1 MKRRSLFFFVGLT
14 MVGLWTLTPSVP
26 SAQHYPD
33 RPIQLLIPQPPG
45 ASLDIGA
52 RILIAELEKTLDAKI
67 IPTNKTGAASVLAT
81 ETVIRA
87 KKDGYTLL
95 YGGSIII
102 TAYNA
107 NPEVVHTDPSKELE
121 PLGTHYSNPS
131 LFVVRSDAPW
141 KTFPELIDYAR
152 KNPGKLRAVSAG
164 VGSTIHFHLEMIQ
177 AMTGVR
183 FTHLPF
189 EGGQAI
195 VTSLLGGNA
204 ELTIAAISLV
214 KPHIDAG
221 KMRVLLTTNKTPL
234 FPETPTITD
243 LGYKENLPPA
253 WFGLYAPAGIPEE
266 ARKVLIPAVE
276 KAVKNT
282 KSKIEQLGSVLEY
295 RSPSEQKK
303 MWEEEYKRIYEI
315 AVKIGL
321 RKP

>member
-1 MKRRSLFFFVGLT
+1 MKGKILSLFVVL
-14 MVGLWTLTPSVP
+14 MMPGLWMLTPAALF
-26 SAQHYPD
+26 AQHYPD
-33 RPIQLLIPQPPG
+33 RPIQLFIPQPPG

-52 RILIAELEKTLDAKI
+52 RILAAEMEKTLNTKI

-107 NPEVVHTDPSKELE
+107 NPEVVHSDPSRELE
-121 PLGTHYSNPS
+121 PLGAHYSNPS

-183 FTHLPF
+183 FTHIPF

-204 ELTIAAISLV
+204 EVTIAAISLV

-234 FPETPTITD
+234 FPEVQTITD

-253 WFGLYAPAGIPEE
+253 WFGLYAPSGIPEE
-266 ARKVLIPAVE
+266 ARKVLVPAVE
-276 KAVKNT
+276 KAVKN
-282 KSKIEQLGSVLEY
+282 SKPKIDQMGSICEY
-295 RSPSEQKK
+295 KTPSEQKK